1 MKEREAIHFQF
12 VEQHQNK
19 RRSSRRISISKRAPK
34 KKRRSNDRMRAS
46 IESKTR
52 RPISDRRS
60 PDPAPF
66 FSPFLF
72 LNSNRSISIR
82 GSICIKIETKKI
94 KQTQKK
100 NQPNPNETTQ
110 KPKSISNE
118 KKKKNKPPRP
128 PPPPIGPRQNRRHQ
142 KIKNKKKG
150 RKTTKRRSK
159 RKRKIKRA

>member
-118 KKKKNKPPRP
+118 KKKEEQTTPPSSSSDWTSP
-128 PPPPIGPRQNRRHQ
+128 ESKTP
-142 KIKNKKKG
+142 KNKKQK
-150 RKTTKRRSK
+150 KRT
-159 RKRKIKRA
+159 